1 MGLHPDKPVAN
12 MVQFVTTMAYYLAPH
27 REGSGTLTL
36 LSECGAYVAMVLGFI
51 PKVLDPLPADYSWTP
66 RDAAE
71 MVKEMLTYD

>member
-12 MVQFVTTMAYYLAPH
+12 VLQFGAAMSAALAPH
-27 REGSGTLTL
+27 RPGVDAIAL
-36 LSECGAYVAMVLGFI
+36 LAECGDFIAMTLGFA
-51 PKVLDPLPADYSWTP
+51 PKLSDPLPADYSWTP